1 MNPHLLIITIV
12 NNNKNTNELILTLF
26 NNLSLKIFI
35 MTNLKKH
42 LKQLPEYILIAY
54 TIFYW
59 LSAGIIVNP
68 IAIVLI
74 GILTLQIIF
83 QNRITGILIP
93 TIIIFVCFYMLL
105 ALISEVKEFPT
116 FSSDAQQLLF
126 IGLLFFIL
134 TMIISVVM
142 LVKYA
147 SMEKRKT
154 R

>member
-1 MNPHLLIITIV
+1 
-12 NNNKNTNELILTLF
+12 
-26 NNLSLKIFI
+26 